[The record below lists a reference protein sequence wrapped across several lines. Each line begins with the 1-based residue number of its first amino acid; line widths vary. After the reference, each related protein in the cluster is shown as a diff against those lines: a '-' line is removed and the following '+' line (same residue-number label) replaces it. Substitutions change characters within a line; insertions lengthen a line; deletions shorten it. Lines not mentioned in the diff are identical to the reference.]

1 MADRSPQHNENRQ
14 IAATSDVAPKWRSHC
29 FTRRPQGGKDCYTSD
44 SSTLLRFVGH
54 EKTQPTLS
62 RGLGLNNEHL
72 AEAEGFEPPV
82 GLTPRSLSRR
92 VHSAALP
99 RFRGRSYRVFPRTA
113 KTAPEVS
120 ARRWLCRPSRRRLPA
135 RPVPG
140 ESADRPDC
148 SARRPRE

>member
-72 AEAEGFEPPV
+72 AEAEGFEP
-82 GLTPRSLSRR
+82 LRAPRSGIDFGSTCTNCSRQ
-92 VHSAALP
+92 VTPNHPHFAIGVLI
-99 RFRGRSYRVFPRTA
+99 
-113 KTAPEVS
+113 
-120 ARRWLCRPSRRRLPA
+120 LCSGVLTSECP
-135 RPVPG
+135 
-140 ESADRPDC
+140 
-148 SARRPRE
+148 